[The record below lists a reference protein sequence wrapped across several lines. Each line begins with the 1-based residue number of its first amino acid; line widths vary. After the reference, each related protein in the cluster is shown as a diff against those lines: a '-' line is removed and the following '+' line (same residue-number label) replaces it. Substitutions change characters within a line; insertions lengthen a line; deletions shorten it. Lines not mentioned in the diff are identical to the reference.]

1 MRLLL
6 GLFVAAGLSLL
17 VGLAASHM
25 AASMPCQGE
34 GLACNLN
41 EAIGG
46 YAVLIWSCLG
56 PLVFGVILLVARNR
70 TALVGGMVLLFAPLV
85 LFMVGNFI
93 EAWTTIGFEPYRNSR
108 TFLTMFVPPQLVVLT
123 QWKLLSALIVR
134 KEEQIAGVG
143 MRTGSETS
151 ERPPL
156 LTE

>member
-17 VGLAASHM
+17 IGLAASHI
-25 AASMPCQGE
+25 ASLMPCQGE

-56 PLVFGVILLVARNR
+56 PLIFGVILLVANNR
-70 TALVGGMVLLFAPLV
+70 AALIGGMVLLLAPLL
-85 LFMVGNFI
+85 LFMFGSFI
-93 EAWTTIGFEPYRNSR
+93 EVWTTIGFEPYRNLR
-108 TFLTMFVPPQLVVLT
+108 TALTMFVPPLLVVIA
-123 QWKLLSALIVR
+123 QWRILN
-134 KEEQIAGVG
+134 AGF
-143 MRTGSETS
+143 T
-151 ERPPL
+151 PL